1 MQTIEELN
9 EIMTKPSSRFIQD
22 IKKSHGDIMILGIGG
37 KMGPSMAKL
46 AKRAIDAANIN
57 KRVIGVS
64 RFSSGTL
71 KEELESCGIETIAAD
86 LLNDEE
92 LKALPEAENIIFM
105 AGKKFGTMGNEHQT
119 WAMNTYLPGR
129 VA

>member
-1 MQTIEELN
+1 NRSLPSFHTRRSSDLELN

-22 IKKSHGDIMILGIGG
+22 IKKIHGDIMILGIGG

-71 KEELESCGIETIAAD
+71 KEELDRKSTR
-86 LLNDEE
+86 LNSSHVS
-92 LKALPEAENIIFM
+92 I
-105 AGKKFGTMGNEHQT
+105 
-119 WAMNTYLPGR
+119 
-129 VA
+129 